1 MLDTLSLIYNDT
13 LTNVVTQVS
22 SNTETLLMT
31 PFGKD
36 VFSSPW
42 VVVGILFLFV
52 VYCVVFSSSKKYLKA
67 ELSSFFE
74 EKDRSSFSVSFPPQY
89 FYSKLVLFFLS
100 QLSMGYFLF
109 RFSLFF
115 TEKNMPIFIIFF
127 SLAVLLFLLLGD
139 LLMFF
144 IGIVFFQQKQSSQYI
159 KKHFSLFAFS
169 GVVLFPLMVFSLYTF
184 HAISVVVF
192 CIATVFIVILLI
204 ILCYKL
210 LQIFS
215 EKKVALF
222 YLMLY
227 LCIWKI
233 LPIMAFVKMLF
244 EVSLL

>member
-89 FYSKLVLFFLS
+89 FYSKLVLLD
-100 QLSMGYFLF
+100 YFYDINLHF
-109 RFSLFF
+109 EQKTWWSSL
-115 TEKNMPIFIIFF
+115 
-127 SLAVLLFLLLGD
+127 LYLLG
-139 LLMFF
+139 
-144 IGIVFFQQKQSSQYI
+144 VFLVYF
-159 KKHFSLFAFS
+159 
-169 GVVLFPLMVFSLYTF
+169 VLFE
-184 HAISVVVF
+184 I
-192 CIATVFIVILLI
+192 
-204 ILCYKL
+204 
-210 LQIFS
+210 
-215 EKKVALF
+215 
-222 YLMLY
+222 YLN
-227 LCIWKI
+227 
-233 LPIMAFVKMLF
+233 F
-244 EVSLL
+244 